1 MKMMYR
7 YISFFCDNLLS
18 YSYYILGDGMNY
30 KIVIDPGHGGNDSG
44 VSGNG
49 LVEKDYALLISNYIK
64 ERLDTLGIPN
74 IITRNTDRTL
84 SDDERVGIIQ
94 SSYGNDRNV
103 IVLSNHLNK
112 GGESGLE
119 IVYPLRDNDRL
130 ASLIAD
136 QIELA
141 GYPVNKYYQLRDPSN
156 TTKDYYPIIRDTP
169 TYKTVLVSYGYVDN
183 SSDAN
188 RMKNNYL
195 DYAEAVVRAIAMY
208 TGYQYVPIGTDYY
221 VVEKGDSLYKI
232 ASNFGISVD
241 ALKKANNLTSNL
253 LNIGQVLIIPGTTGG
268 SPMDPSIPPSPSNT
282 YVVKSGDSLYKIAG
296 NYGVTVDA
304 LKNANN
310 LTSNLLSIGQILVI
324 PNGSSTPSQTYSV
337 QAGDTLYKIA
347 NSYGITVDALKSF
360 NNLTSNNLSIGQILR
375 IPAST
380 SRTYT
385 VKSGDTLYRIAANYG
400 VSVDSLKRANNLTG
414 NNLSIGQVLVIP

>member
-1 MKMMYR
+1 
-7 YISFFCDNLLS
+7 
-18 YSYYILGDGMNY
+18 MNF

-84 SDDERVGIIQ
+84 SDAERVSVIE
-94 SSYGNDRNV
+94 SAYGTDKNV

-156 TTKDYYPIIRDTP
+156 TTKD
-169 TYKTVLVSYGYVDN
+169 
-183 SSDAN
+183 
-188 RMKNNYL
+188 
-195 DYAEAVVRAIAMY
+195 
-208 TGYQYVPIGTDYY
+208 YVPIGTDYY